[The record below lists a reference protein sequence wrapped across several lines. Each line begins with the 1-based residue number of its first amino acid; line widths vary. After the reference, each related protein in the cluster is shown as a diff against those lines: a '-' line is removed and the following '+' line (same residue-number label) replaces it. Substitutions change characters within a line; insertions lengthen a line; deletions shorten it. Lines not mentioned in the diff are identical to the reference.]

1 MKRRAV
7 LTALPLALA
16 GVSVSGRLL
25 AAPAGGAKLL
35 VVFLRGGYDCANA
48 LVPYASPFYYES
60 RPTIAIRAGAA
71 DDPHLALPL
80 DASWALAP
88 ALKAAFGPLWRSG
101 ELAILPFAG
110 TDDLSRS
117 HFETQDD
124 IELGLAANAG
134 HRFGSG
140 FMARL
145 AAALTGAR
153 PIAFTSGLPM
163 TFAGLADV
171 PSIAVREAG
180 RAPLDPAASAL
191 YRELYRGTPLA
202 GAVNEGLNLRAEVAA
217 DLAQEM
223 KDAGRK
229 GATARGF
236 ADDATRIG
244 TLMKDGYSLGFV
256 DLGGWDT
263 HVNEGG
269 ADGALARNL
278 ASLGDGLVALKA
290 ALGSDWARTTVVVLS
305 EFGRTFRENGNRG
318 TDHGHGSVYFVLGG
332 GVRGGRIVGR
342 QVAVARGQLFQD
354 RDYPVL
360 NNYRDVLGGL
370 FAGQF
375 GLSARAV
382 DAVFP
387 GAKPQALGLV

>member
-7 LTALPLALA
+7 LTALPLAVA
-16 GVSVSGRLL
+16 GLSVSGRLL
-25 AAPAGGAKLL
+25 AAPAGSAKLL

-71 DDPHLALPL
+71 EDPSLALPL

-88 ALKAAFGPLWRSG
+88 ALKPAFGPLWLSG

-145 AAALTGAR
+145 ATELTGAR
-153 PIAFTSGLPM
+153 PIAFTSGVPM

-180 RAPLDPAASAL
+180 RIPLDPTASAL
-191 YRELYRGTPLA
+191 YRELYRGTPLE

-229 GATARGF
+229 GASARGF
-236 ADDATRIG
+236 ANDAARIG

-278 ASLGDGLVALKA
+278 ASLGDGLLAFKT
-290 ALGSDWARTTVVVLS
+290 ALGSDWAHTTVVVLS
-305 EFGRTFRENGNRG
+305 EFGRTFRENGNHG

-370 FAGQF
+370 FASQF
-375 GLSARAV
+375 GLSARAIN
-382 DAVFP
+382 AVFP